1 MVNTEPMT
9 QRVEFATVRDRMD
22 LDGLVTDYAAAVD
35 DGDWAA
41 YRRLF
46 TPDGRADYR
55 TAGGV
60 EGDAQAVAGWLAE
73 RCAKFPVRQHLFVNR
88 RVLLGTWERD
98 TGDTAE
104 VRTDYVSPASRGGG
118 DGAAVLD
125 LLSGG
130 RCVFT
135 ALRTPDGWRLSRVVV
150 REKWRRPTGG
160 RPVGVID

>member
-1 MVNTEPMT
+1 MT